1 MKNFYNSTSKQNS
14 FRCKYNKLAAFFAY
28 VFFGCLLLI
37 VIPPSTFAQTEAVRN
52 IPDVNHALQQ
62 DSNSLAIPNSDTL
75 VIPALG
81 EHAPAPGDPDFTS
94 KKEAWVIN
102 YPDEYQAFI
111 NRGNDSVAGHEEP
124 VLDKNEIGTDI
135 EYNESELMEAKLDYL
150 QQHDTIAYEQYLLE
164 LESNRVND
172 SLSKAGKETPEIKTP
187 EKAAEHAPM
196 YGDPDYATK
205 KEEWIKKY
213 PDEYNAVN
221 GSTSEADFES
231 RQNFLESVKDTERD
245 LYLEELKD
253 LKKVRLSSITGI

>member
-1 MKNFYNSTSKQNS
+1 
-14 FRCKYNKLAAFFAY
+14 
-28 VFFGCLLLI
+28 LLLI
-37 VIPPSTFAQTEAVRN
+37 VIHLSTFAQTEVVGNNPEA
-52 IPDVNHALQQ
+52 NHVFEQ
-62 DSNSLAIPNSDTL
+62 DSNSLEVPIADTL

-81 EHAPAPGDPDFTS
+81 EHAPAPDDPDFAT
-94 KKEAWVIN
+94 KKEAWIKN

-111 NRGNDSVAGHEEP
+111 NRGNDSVAAQNET
-124 VLDKNEIGTDI
+124 VLDKNEVATAI

-150 QQHDTIAYEQYLLE
+150 QQHDTVAYEQYLLE
-164 LESNRVND
+164 LESNRLYD
-172 SLSKAGKETPEIKTP
+172 SLSKAGKKPPENEIP
-187 EKAAEHAPM
+187 EKAAEHAPL

-245 LYLEELKD
+245 LYLEELER
-253 LKKVRLSSITGI
+253 LKKSAPEFYYRHLDWLQGTDPALYRKLIKQN